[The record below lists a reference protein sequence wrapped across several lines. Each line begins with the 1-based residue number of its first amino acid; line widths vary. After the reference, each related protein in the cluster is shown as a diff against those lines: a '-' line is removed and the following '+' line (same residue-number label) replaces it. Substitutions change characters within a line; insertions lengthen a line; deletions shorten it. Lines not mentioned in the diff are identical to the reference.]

1 MDNLFDDLGNS
12 KKEIQEYIEARL
24 DLIKLQAAE
33 NISRMISNT
42 AVIIILGLLSSLI
55 LIFLS
60 FSAGYYLSSLL
71 NSNVLGFL
79 CVAGFYLLM
88 LLIILLFRKKIIERP
103 VIKSMV
109 KIFFPKPGEDEKNQ

>member
-1 MDNLFDDLGNS
+1 MFDDLGNTN
-12 KKEIQEYIEARL
+12 KEIREYLEARL

-33 NISRMISNT
+33 NVSRIVSNMM
-42 AVIIILGLLSSLI
+42 VIIILCLLSSLV

-60 FSAGYYLSSLL
+60 FSAGYYLASLM
-71 NSNVLGFL
+71 NSNILGFL

-103 VIKSMV
+103 VIKSV
-109 KIFFPKPGEDEKNQ
+109 VRIFFPEPGDDEKSK